1 MVDVIN
7 PIYNHS
13 TLNHNTLNNSVANDM
28 PRLSSRRPIFEP
40 QNINN
45 SNTINNQIILYNI
58 NEVLDIGT
66 TNDTKNKSSNFIVKN
81 LKNIITLERAM
92 KDLIE
97 EFRSLELNFTE
108 QKKILQDYKYTLEKL
123 DLEIS
128 RLADSNKGDTNI
140 TTAIQMANQGRNI
153 DEIFQLNKNNF

>member
-1 MVDVIN
+1 MN
-7 PIYNHS
+7 
-13 TLNHNTLNNSVANDM
+13 
-28 PRLSSRRPIFEP
+28 F
-40 QNINN
+40 INN
-45 SNTINNQIILYNI
+45 FIEKDPIGNTSLIIMFITLFFI
-58 NEVLDIGT
+58 LIVIGAFFFDYLK
-66 TNDTKNKSSNFIVKN
+66 NDKN
-81 LKNIITLERAM
+81 LRNIITLESAI

-153 DEIFQLNKNNF
+153 DEISASTGLSNEEIEPILKYHGKN